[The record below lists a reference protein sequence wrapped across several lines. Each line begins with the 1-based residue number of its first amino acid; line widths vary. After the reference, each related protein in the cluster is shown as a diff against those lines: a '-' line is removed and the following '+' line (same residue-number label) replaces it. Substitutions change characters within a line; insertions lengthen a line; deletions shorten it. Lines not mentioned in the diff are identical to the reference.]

1 MMADRLDLMVRVKQM
16 LSVLIILFIPL
27 GLFFAWDRMNNEIS
41 YKYEVLL
48 PEDFLLKHMVVRR

>member
-1 MMADRLDLMVRVKQM
+1 MADRLDLMVRVKQM